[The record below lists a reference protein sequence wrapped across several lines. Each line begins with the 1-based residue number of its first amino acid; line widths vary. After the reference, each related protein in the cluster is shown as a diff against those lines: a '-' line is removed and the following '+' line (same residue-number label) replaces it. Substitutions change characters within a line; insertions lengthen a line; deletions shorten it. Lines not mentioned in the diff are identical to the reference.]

1 MAVYVDV
8 AIWERHE
15 RRWCHL
21 LADDPDELHAF
32 AAGLG
37 IARRRF
43 QSKPGRPWVDHY
55 DIDERRREAAIADGA
70 IELTRREVVEQV
82 ARKRAAALAARERGY
97 APATTASPTATT
109 PPSSTSP

>member
-8 AIWERHE
+8 AIWERWN

-21 LADDPDELHAF
+21 LADGTDELHAF

-37 IARRRF
+37 LKRSRF

-55 DIDERRREAAIADGA
+55 DIDEDRRREAVARGA
-70 IELTRREVVEQV
+70 IEITRRELCEQI
-82 ARKRAAALAARERGY
+82 ARKRASALARNIGGQGSRDG
-97 APATTASPTATT
+97 
-109 PPSSTSP
+109 